1 MTPSTAHLQ
10 MPIEKGCNP
19 SRVVFGGFGK
29 TTVLPSQ
36 LPVSARDNGRS
47 YCVPDDLKSR
57 PVSYLHN
64 IAPIRRGPING

>member
-1 MTPSTAHLQ
+1 MNVLPRDLQ

-47 YCVPDDLKSR
+47 YRVIDQFKSA

-64 IAPIRRGPING
+64 VAPFRRAST